1 MSVCGNYEVTNY
13 RLHVQVVSASD
24 FGVEKEFYMGVN
36 GITGV
41 DQSTYYEPAAVKS
54 EETAKTENTKAEKSD
69 TTAAA
74 VYEKSDAKA
83 ESSTNKIYKKNESI
97 VNMLKADLETR
108 QNQLQEIVTKMMQGQ
123 GTALGKADDMWSFLA
138 KGDFTVDEATKKQAQ
153 EDISE
158 DGYWGVKQTSQ
169 RILDFANALT
179 GGDPQYID
187 KMKDAF
193 EKGFKEATKA
203 WGKDLPDISQQ
214 TYDAVM
220 KGFEDMKNGSTQTT
234 EETGEV
240 EA

>member
-1 MSVCGNYEVTNY
+1 
-13 RLHVQVVSASD
+13 
-24 FGVEKEFYMGVN
+24 MGVN

-41 DQSTYYEPAAVKS
+41 DQSTYYEPTAVKS
-54 EETAKTENTKAEKSD
+54 EETAKTENVKPEKND
-69 TTAAA
+69 NTAAA
-74 VYEKSDAKA
+74 VYEKSDVKA
-83 ESSTNKIYKKNESI
+83 ESPTSKIYKKNEQV
-97 VNMLKADLETR
+97 VNMLKADLENR
-108 QNQLQEIVTKMMQGQ
+108 QNQLRDIVTKMMQGQ
-123 GTALGKADDMWSFLA
+123 GNAIGKADDMWKFLA
-138 KGDFTVDEATKKQAQ
+138 KGDFTVDEATRKQAQ

-203 WGKDLPDISQQ
+203 WGKELPEISKQ

-220 KGFEDMKNGSTQTT
+220 KGFEEMKNKQS